1 MLFWFSPIF
10 LLVFICGVRFDLV
23 EISFG
28 SVGHRAVF
36 FGAEGTEF
44 DLIWWRSPFG
54 SVDKSGCLR
63 CRSYGV
69 RFDLVEISF
78 GSVDR
83 AVVFRAEGTG
93 FDLIQWRSPLD
104 QLIERLSSVQKLR
117 GWDLIWWRSHVDQM
131 PDQLSSVQRV
141 WVQFDLV

>member
-1 MLFWFSPIF
+1 M
-10 LLVFICGVRFDLV
+10 
-23 EISFG
+23 EIS
-28 SVGHRAVF
+28 V
-36 FGAEGTEF
+36 
-44 DLIWWRSPFG
+44 
-54 SVDKSGCLR
+54 
-63 CRSYGV
+63 
-69 RFDLVEISF
+69 

-83 AVVFRAEGTG
+83 VVVYGAEGTG